1 MKQAHQAPISP
12 EERLR
17 AAGVVLPEPSPPVA
31 NFVAGVRE
39 GDLLFLSGQG
49 PVTPNGREVGKIGR
63 DVSVEQGYAHARLT
77 GLNLLAQIKAL
88 LGSLDGVSRIVKV
101 FGMVNA
107 AEDFREHPAVIDGCS
122 DLLIEVFGEAGRH
135 ARSAVGMSSLPGG
148 ITVEIEAVVAVRA
161 DASIGTVS
169 LSGRMQSA

>member
-1 MKQAHQAPISP
+1 MQGAPSSPSTP

-17 AAGVVLPEPSPPVA
+17 AAGVYLPEPRRPVA

-49 PVTPNGREVGKIGR
+49 PVTAEGRKVGKVGR
-63 DVSVEQGYAHARLT
+63 DVSVEEAYAHARLT

-88 LGSLDGVSRIVKV
+88 AGSLDAVSRVVKL

-107 AEDFREHPAVIDGCS
+107 TEDFRDHPAVIDGCS
-122 DLLIEVFGEAGRH
+122 DLMIEAFGEAGRH

-148 ITVEIEAVVAVRA
+148 ITVEIEAVVAIRSGPAPGA
-161 DASIGTVS
+161 DRS
-169 LSGRMQSA
+169 